1 MQNTRRGISVGLE
14 VVAHEAVGVFGFRF
28 DIGRRG
34 ERFGVLQQ
42 ADGRF
47 LLGLPAAEAGGVL
60 VMSVGGKTVRS
71 QGNTELPCGRI
82 LDGEHRKLKV
92 GVNLNVHCVNCL

>member
-1 MQNTRRGISVGLE
+1 MHKKCILQNTRRGVSVGLE
-14 VVAHEAVGVFGFRF
+14 VVAHEAVGIFGFRF

-47 LLGLPAAEAGGVL
+47 LLSLPAAEAGGVL

-71 QGNTELPCGRI
+71 QGNTELPCLLSSRPPASTSAIGRI
-82 LDGEHRKLKV
+82 YFF
-92 GVNLNVHCVNCL
+92 

>member
-1 MQNTRRGISVGLE
+1 MADLPL
-14 VVAHEAVGVFGFRF
+14 HLFP
-28 DIGRRG
+28 
-34 ERFGVLQQ
+34 LQQ

-71 QGNTELPCGRI
+71 QRNTELPCGRI
-82 LDGEHRKLKV
+82 LDGDHRKPEV
-92 GVNLNVHCVNCL
+92 GINLNIHCVNYLYYILFSKTRINIQKFV

>member
-1 MQNTRRGISVGLE
+1 VL
-14 VVAHEAVGVFGFRF
+14 AHKAVCVFGFRF

-60 VMSVGGKTVRS
+60 VMSVGGKPSEVREILS
-71 QGNTELPCGRI
+71 CPVAVYWMETTENRKSESI
-82 LDGEHRKLKV
+82 LIFIVSIIYTTYYFQKRE
-92 GVNLNVHCVNCL
+92 